1 MLQERLTRSG
11 SLICNVKIVTGRGR
25 GLGLW
30 YLTPLSTIF
39 QLHRGGQSYWW
50 STQRKPPTCH
60 KSLTKLSHNVVLSTP
75 CHERGLTLITHVV
88 VNPTT
93 K

>member
-1 MLQERLTRSG
+1 MKMLQERLTRSG

-39 QLHRGGQSYWW
+39 QLHRGGQSY
-50 STQRKPPTCH
+50 
-60 KSLTKLSHNVVLSTP
+60 
-75 CHERGLTLITHVV
+75 
-88 VNPTT
+88 
-93 K
+93 